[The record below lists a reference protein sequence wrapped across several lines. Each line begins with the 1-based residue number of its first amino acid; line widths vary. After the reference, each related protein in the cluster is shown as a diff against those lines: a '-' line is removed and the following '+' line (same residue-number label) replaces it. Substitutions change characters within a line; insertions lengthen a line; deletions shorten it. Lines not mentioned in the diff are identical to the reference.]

1 MTALI
6 AAVVFLVAVAG
17 CAGAYGLALLFDKD
31 ATYPPEAAEVPKS
44 GPEEESVEPDVAF
57 ERARPLT
64 EVGPLV
70 VAGSDLDLSEAR
82 VNLLFATLT
91 LPYAGDATEYA
102 KGVVGLY
109 VAPEVER

>member
-6 AAVVFLVAVAG
+6 AAVVFLVVVAG
-17 CAGAYGLALLFDKD
+17 CVGGFGLVLLVDRG
-31 ATYPPEAAEVPKS
+31 TYPSEAAEVPKS
-44 GPEEESVEPDVAF
+44 GIEEEPAEGDVAF
-57 ERARPLT
+57 ERSRPLT

-70 VAGSDLDLSEAR
+70 AAGSDLDLSEAR

-109 VAPEVER
+109 VAPEVDR